1 MQKTNP
7 PTTSS
12 FSQRHPLVFG
22 LSLILAAVILLV
34 GIMAA
39 FRFLIMDGKRAS
51 GLSMS
56 GDKAGVVHI
65 AGMILDG
72 RDVID
77 WIRELRDDESVKGV
91 LLRVNSGGG
100 AVAPSQEMYAAV
112 AKLRAVKPVIAYFET
127 VAASGAYY
135 ASAPADAIMTN
146 PSAITGSI
154 GVLMELP
161 SWKGLMDKLGI
172 DDRTLTSGPFK
183 DAGSPARPM
192 TPQEREYLQG
202 IVDDL
207 HEQFVSDVAAG
218 REMDPETVRT
228 LADGKAMTG
237 RRALDLGLVDYI
249 GDYEDAMDMLL
260 KEAGLPPDANV
271 VEGPEYETSWL
282 DDLLSEIHITVSGA
296 PTLGPTFR

>member
-1 MQKTNP
+1 MQKTTP

-39 FRFLIMDGKRAS
+39 FRFLVFDRERGR

-56 GDKAGVVHI
+56 GDKAGVVYI
-65 AGMILDG
+65 EGVILDG

-77 WIRELRDDESVKGV
+77 WIRELRDDNSVKGV

-112 AKLRAVKPVIAYFET
+112 AKLRTVKPVIAYFET

-135 ASAPADAIMTN
+135 ASAPADAIMSN

-154 GVLMELP
+154 GVIMELP
-161 SWKGLMDKLGI
+161 SWEGLMDKLGI
-172 DDRTLTSGPFK
+172 ADRTIASGPFK
-183 DAGSPARPM
+183 AAGSPTRPL
-192 TPQEREYLQG
+192 TANERAYLQG
-202 IVDDL
+202 IVNDL
-207 HEQFVSDVAAG
+207 HEQFVSDVAVG
-218 REMDPETVRT
+218 RKMDPAAVRA
-228 LADGKAMTG
+228 LADGRAMTG
-237 RRALDLGLVDYI
+237 RRAMEAGLVDYI

-260 KEAGLPPDANV
+260 KQAGLPSDATV
-271 VEGPEYETSWL
+271 VEGPEEETDWL
-282 DDLLSEIHITVSGA
+282 GDLLSEIHITVSGA
-296 PTLGPTFR
+296 PLTGPVFR